1 MKKVVKKQLKED
13 EFVSTMTKI
22 VRFFE
27 VRTREILIGVAIV
40 AGLAVL
46 FAGAR
51 LLQVQHARKESRVL
65 SRLLELRSTA
75 AAKPE
80 NLAALEKLAGN
91 GKYARLGYILTAT
104 YWVEKGDLQKA
115 VESLAKVKPSPRD
128 FVYYQAQDLLAQV
141 NALKKDYDQAI
152 AIYTK
157 IEQAKPKEYCLDAV
171 LFHKAEALEAK
182 GSKPEALAL
191 YKKIQEDFPQ
201 SYYGYDAAARVRKID
216 PAASSVP
223 SSPAL

>member
-27 VRTREILIGVAIV
+27 EHTKKILIGVAVV
-40 AGLAVL
+40 AGLALL

-51 LLQVQHARKESRVL
+51 FLQVQRARKESRVL
-65 SRLLELRSTA
+65 SQLIELRSTA

-91 GKYARLGYILTAT
+91 GKYARLGYVQTAT

-115 VESLAKVKPSPRD
+115 AESLARVKLSPRD
-128 FVYYQAQDLLAQV
+128 FIYYQAQDLLAQINV
-141 NALKKDYDQAI
+141 LKKDYDQAI

-157 IEQAKPKEYCLDAV
+157 IEQAKPKEYVLDAV

-201 SYYGYDAAARVRKID
+201 SYYGYDAAQRVRKLE

>member
-27 VRTREILIGVAIV
+27 ERTKQILIGVAIGAGV
-40 AGLAVL
+40 ALL
-46 FAGAR
+46 FVGAR
-51 LLQVQHARKESRVL
+51 VLRVQQARRESRVL
-65 SRLLELRSTA
+65 SQLLELRSTA
-75 AAKPE
+75 VSKPE
-80 NLAALEKLAGN
+80 NLAAMEKLAGS
-91 GKYARLGYILTAT
+91 GKYDRLGYVLTAT

-115 VESLAKVKPSPRD
+115 AESLARVKSPPRD
-128 FVYYQAQDLLAQV
+128 FIYYQSQDLLAQV
-141 NALKKDYDQAI
+141 NSTKKDYDQAI

-182 GSKPEALAL
+182 GSKAEALAL

-201 SYYGYDAAARVRKID
+201 SYYGYDAAARVRKIE
-216 PAASSVP
+216 PGASSIP
-223 SSPAL
+223 PTPAL